1 VIRTAAAIF
10 VSAAWLLACA
20 PSLEPITS
28 CAAAGAAQPLCGFQN
43 PEDLV
48 ALPGGRALLVSE
60 YGGMTDAKPGRISR
74 LDLATGERT
83 VLFEAGTGVEPA
95 AAGWGDP
102 ACREAPVAF
111 SPHGIDLV
119 LRDDGRH
126 ALLVVN
132 HAARESVEIFEVLEP
147 DGAARIAWRG
157 CVIPPAGSSLNEV
170 AGLRDGGLL
179 VSHMLPRRDG
189 LLQAWELA
197 KAALFG
203 AASGHV
209 IEWSPA
215 TGFSVVP
222 GSECAL
228 ANGVAVSKDGARVF
242 VNATLGGTLRAIDR
256 RSGRLLHELPVASPD
271 NLSWA
276 EDGRLLVASLTGG
289 PLEVSA
295 CDGIAG
301 GACPTPF
308 EILAVDPETFA
319 SELVY
324 RSDGATMGAGT
335 VGLRVG
341 SELFVGTFAG
351 DRILRVDLA
360 GAGGAGGP

>member
-1 VIRTAAAIF
+1 VIRTAAA
-10 VSAAWLLACA
+10 VSAAWLIACA
-20 PSLEPITS
+20 PSLEPIVS
-28 CAAAGAAQPLCGFQN
+28 CVAAGPAQPLCGFQN

-60 YGGMTDAKPGRISR
+60 YGGMIEGKPGRISR
-74 LDLATGERT
+74 FDLATGART
-83 VLFEAGTGVEPA
+83 VLFEGGAPA
-95 AAGWGDP
+95 SGARPAPAWGDP
-102 ACREAPVAF
+102 ACREAPAAF

-132 HAARESVEIFEVLEP
+132 HAGRESVELFEVLEP
-147 DGAARIAWRG
+147 SGLARIEWRG
-157 CVIPPAGSSLNEV
+157 CVIPPAGSWLNEV
-170 AGLRDGGLL
+170 AGLPDGGLL

-189 LLQAWELA
+189 LLQTWELA
-197 KAALFG
+197 KAAVFG

-209 IEWSPA
+209 IEWSPSA
-215 TGFSVVP
+215 GFSVVP

-228 ANGVAVSKDGARVF
+228 ANGVAVSKDGAHVF

-256 RSGRLLHELPVASPD
+256 RSGERLHELAVASPD

-276 EDGRLLVASLTGG
+276 DDGRLLVASLTGG
-289 PLEVSA
+289 ALEVQA
-295 CDGIAG
+295 CDGIER

-341 SELFVGTFAG
+341 SELFVGSFAG

-360 GAGGAGGP
+360 AAGAPGS